1 MRRFAL
7 TVLFCLL
14 PATRAACSPP
24 SHGAGAAEHGA
35 YVSYLLLHAVGSET
49 YALSAPGPEGSVMTI
64 ASALS
69 DRGAMRSGAS
79 TLKMAADLAPAMLEW
94 KRGEAAAGETWL
106 TQVQANA
113 ATVQEPTG
121 SRTMRRPDVAYVG
134 FSAMPAALQ
143 MMMMRY
149 WMLHGEPASL
159 PILRA
164 SEKAPPLEIRRVGEE
179 SIRLPG
185 AAGRRVR
192 LTRYT
197 VANLMFGREILWMDA
212 QGRLAG
218 LMTFA
223 GGLPQEQ
230 ILDAYAPAFEQLV
243 RSGIRQEM
251 NNLDEL
257 DRLVRP
263 EATGVFAVV
272 GARLIDGT
280 GAPAIE
286 DSVVIVHDGRIA
298 AAGARGSVTLPRGI
312 RVIRATGQSLLPG
325 LWEMHSHYSG
335 VEFGPALLAAGVTTA
350 RDCGGEF
357 DFLTAVRRKI
367 DREHA
372 LGPRLLL
379 AGLIDSGGPLGFG
392 AVDAETPAE
401 GVAAVD
407 RYADARFDQ
416 IKVYTQLKPD
426 VLKAISDQ
434 AHRRGM
440 TVTGHVPAATDAF
453 GGVAAGMDQINH
465 LQFVTRAML
474 PEGGDGPVD
483 LASDRAKQLIAL
495 LKARQIVVDPTDGWG
510 EMAGHPRTLRAA
522 SFEPGLDAA
531 PFTLASKFE
540 AMGGAAEEAGFRE
553 RMQANGRVIE
563 ALYEAGVPIVA
574 GSDTGLIG
582 YGLDRELE
590 LYVQAGMPPLAA
602 IQTATLGAARAMKLD
617 HESGSVEVGKRA
629 DLVLVEGDP
638 LADISDLR
646 RVVKVV
652 RNGELYDSEALGR
665 SVGFARTHAAANPG
679 AR

>member
-1 MRRFAL
+1 MRRLAL
-7 TVLFCLL
+7 AVLLCLL
-14 PATRAACSPP
+14 PATRAACLPASQ
-24 SHGAGAAEHGA
+24 GAGAAEHGG
-35 YVSYLLLHAVGSET
+35 YVTYLLLHAVGSET
-49 YALSAPGPEGSVMTI
+49 YAVSAPGPEGSVMTI
-64 ASALS
+64 TSTLS
-69 DRGAMRSGAS
+69 DRGATRSGAT
-79 TLKMAADLAPAMLEW
+79 TLKMAPDLAPTMLEW

-106 TQVQANA
+106 TRVEANA
-113 ATVQEPTG
+113 ATVQEPGG
-121 SRTMRRPDVAYVG
+121 SRTRTRPDVAYVG
-134 FSAMPAALQ
+134 FPAMPAALQ

-149 WMLHGEPASL
+149 WMAHHEPASL

-179 SIRLPG
+179 SITLPG

-212 QGRLAG
+212 QGRLAA

-230 ILDAYAPAFEQLV
+230 ILQDYAPALDQLV
-243 RSGIRQEM
+243 RSGVRQEM
-251 NNLDEL
+251 KNLDEL
-257 DRLVRP
+257 GRQVRP
-263 EATGVFAVV
+263 EATGVFAIV

-286 DSVVIVHDGRIA
+286 DSVVIVRDGKIA
-298 AAGARGSVTLPRGI
+298 AAGARRAVILPRGI
-312 RVIRATGQSLLPG
+312 KILHATGQSLLPG

-357 DFLTAVRRKI
+357 GFLTAVRRKI
-367 DREHA
+367 DGENA
-372 LGPRLLL
+372 LGPKLLL

-392 AVDAETPAE
+392 AVDVETPAE
-401 GVAAVD
+401 GVAAVG
-407 RYADARFDQ
+407 RYADAHFEQ
-416 IKVYTQLKPD
+416 IKVYTQIKPD
-426 VLKAISDQ
+426 VLKAISDE

-453 GGVAAGMDQINH
+453 GGIAAGMDQINH

-474 PEGGDGPVD
+474 PEGGAGPVD
-483 LASDRAKQLIAL
+483 LASDKARQLIAL
-495 LKARQIVVDPTDGWG
+495 MKARQIVVDPTVGWG

-531 PFTLASKFE
+531 PFTLESKFE
-540 AMGGAAEEAGFRE
+540 AMGGAVEQAAFRE
-553 RMQANGRVIE
+553 RMQANGRVIK
-563 ALYEAGVPIVA
+563 ALYDAGVPIVA

-582 YGLDRELE
+582 YGIDRELE
-590 LYVQAGMPPLAA
+590 LYVQAGLPPMAA

-638 LADISDLR
+638 LTNISDLR

-665 SVGFARTHAAANPG
+665 SVGFTRTRTAVGPVAR
-679 AR
+679 

>member
-7 TVLFCLL
+7 AVLLCLL
-14 PATRAACSPP
+14 PAARAAASP
-24 SHGAGAAEHGA
+24 AEHGA
-35 YVSYLLLHAVGSET
+35 YVTYLLLHAVGSET
-49 YALSAPGPEGSVMTI
+49 YDLTAPGPEGAVMTVSSTL
-64 ASALS
+64 A
-69 DRGAMRSGAS
+69 DRGSTRAS
-79 TLKMAADLAPAMLEW
+79 TLTLKVAADVSPVRLEW
-94 KRGEAAAGETWL
+94 KRSGAAAGETWL
-106 TQVQANA
+106 TQVQGDG

-121 SRTMRRPDVAYVG
+121 VRTLSRPDVAYVALP
-134 FSAMPAALQ
+134 AMPAAAQ

-149 WMLHGEPASL
+149 WLAHGEPARL
-159 PILRA
+159 PVLRA
-164 SEKAPPLEIRRVGEE
+164 SEKAPPLEIRRVGQD
-179 SIRLPG
+179 SIRLPTG
-185 AAGRRVR
+185 RVR

-197 VANLMFGREILWMDA
+197 VANLLFGREILWMDGE
-212 QGRLAG
+212 GRLAA

-230 ILDAYAPAFEQLV
+230 VLESYAPALAQLV
-243 RSGIRQEM
+243 QSGVRQQM
-251 NNLDEL
+251 ADLAEL
-257 DRLVRP
+257 GRQVRP
-263 EATGVFAVV
+263 EATGAFAIV
-272 GARLIDGT
+272 GARLIDGA
-280 GAPAIE
+280 GAPPVE
-286 DSVVIVHDGRIA
+286 DSVVLVRDGRIA
-298 AAGARGSVTLPRGI
+298 AAGPRGSVTLPRGV
-312 RVIRATGQSLLPG
+312 RVIRAQGLSLLPG

-357 DFLTAVRRKI
+357 DFLMAVRNKI
-367 DREHA
+367 AREHA

-392 AVDAETPAE
+392 AVDVETPAE

-416 IKVYTQLKPD
+416 IKVYDQLKPD
-426 VLKAISDQ
+426 VLKAISDE

-440 TVTGHVPAATDAF
+440 TVTGHVPAAVDAF

-474 PEGGDGPVD
+474 PKGATGPADVD
-483 LASDRAKQLIAL
+483 SERARQLIAL
-495 LKARQIVVDPTDGWG
+495 LKARRIVVDPTDGWG
-510 EMAGHPRTLRAA
+510 EMAGHPRTLSAA
-522 SFEPGLDAA
+522 SFEPGLKAA

-540 AMGGAAEEAGFRE
+540 AMGGTADEAAFRE
-553 RMQANGRVIE
+553 RMQANGRVIK
-563 ALYEAGVPIVA
+563 ALYDAGVPIVA

-582 YGLDRELE
+582 YGIDRELE
-590 LYVQAGMPPLAA
+590 LYVQAGMPPMAA

-638 LADISDLR
+638 LANISDLR

-652 RNGELYDSEALGR
+652 RDGELYDSGALGR
-665 SVGFARTHAAANPG
+665 SVGFARTH
-679 AR
+679 

>member
-1 MRRFAL
+1 MRRLAL
-7 TVLFCLL
+7 AVLFCLL
-14 PATRAACSPP
+14 PATQAACMPP
-24 SHGAGAAEHGA
+24 GQGAGAAEHGA
-35 YVSYLLLHAVGSET
+35 YVTYLLQHAVGSES
-49 YALSAPGPEGSVMTI
+49 YALSAAGPDGSVMTI
-64 ASALS
+64 ASTLS
-69 DRGAMRSGAS
+69 DRGATRSSTS
-79 TLKMAADLAPAMLEW
+79 TLKVAADLAPLMLEW
-94 KRGEAAAGETWL
+94 KRGEAAADETWL
-106 TQVQANA
+106 TQVQGSS
-113 ATVQEPTG
+113 ATIQEPTG
-121 SRTMRRPDVAYVG
+121 RRTMRKPDVAYVG

-149 WMLHGEPASL
+149 WLLHHEPASL
-159 PILRA
+159 PVLRA

-179 SIRLPG
+179 TIRVPG
-185 AAGRRVR
+185 AAGRPVR

-197 VANLMFGREILWMDA
+197 VANLMFGREILWMDGE
-212 QGRLAG
+212 GRLAA

-230 ILDAYAPAFEQLV
+230 ILQAYTPAFEQLV
-243 RSGIRQEM
+243 RSGVRQEM
-251 NNLDEL
+251 SDLEALDQQ
-257 DRLVRP
+257 VRP
-263 EATGVFAVV
+263 EATGVFAIV

-286 DSVVIVHDGRIA
+286 DSVVVVRDGRIA
-298 AAGARGSVTLPRGI
+298 AAGAKGSVILPRGV

-357 DFLTAVRRKI
+357 AFLTAVRRKI
-367 DREHA
+367 DQDHA

-401 GVAAVD
+401 GAAAVD
-407 RYADARFDQ
+407 RYADAHFDQ
-416 IKVYTQLKPD
+416 IKVYDQIKLD
-426 VLKAISDQ
+426 VLKAISDE

-453 GGVAAGMDQINH
+453 GGVGAGMDQINH
-465 LQFVTRAML
+465 LQFVTRAMR
-474 PEGGDGPVD
+474 PEGATGPVD

-495 LKARQIVVDPTDGWG
+495 LKARRIVVDPTDGWG
-510 EMAGHPRTLRAA
+510 EMAGHPKTLRAA
-522 SFEPGLDAA
+522 SFERGLEAA

-540 AMGGAAEEAGFRE
+540 AMGGTLDEAAFRE
-553 RMQANGRVIE
+553 RMQANGRVIA
-563 ALYEAGVPIVA
+563 ALYAAGVPIVA

-582 YGLDRELE
+582 YGIDRELE
-590 LYVQAGMPPLAA
+590 LYVQAGLPPMAA
-602 IQTATLGAARAMKLD
+602 IQIATLGAARAMNLD
-617 HESGSVEVGKRA
+617 HDSGSVEVGKRA

-638 LADISDLR
+638 LANISDLR

-652 RNGELYDSEALGR
+652 RDGELYDSEALGR
-665 SVGFARTHAAANPG
+665 SVGFARTHAAVHPS